1 MSSIINQWSFN
12 NIILMTP
19 GRMFSQWLSIQFRL
33 VCMMDNRLQD
43 VTKFAYLT
51 FGLVYTQACY
61 TVPLIIVFFSTADNV
76 TITGSG
82 GPLPQA
88 PLMDTFDEYTQD
100 SWTYDGR
107 YSNLFVISIL
117 SYLPA
122 FNIAR
127 KKALYLLVKLSRIC
141 NFLI

>member
-1 MSSIINQWSFN
+1 MSNIINQWSFN

-19 GRMFSQWLSIQFRL
+19 ERMFSQWLSIQFRL
-33 VCMMDNRLQD
+33 VCMMDNQLQD

-51 FGLVYTQACY
+51 FGLVYTPAGY
-61 TVPLIIVFFSTADNV
+61 NIIVLLIIVFFSTADNV

-88 PLMDTFDEYTQD
+88 PLMDTFEEYTQD

-107 YSNLFVISIL
+107 YSLTFFCFLFSILMFQFSIL
-117 SYLPA
+117 SY
-122 FNIAR
+122 
-127 KKALYLLVKLSRIC
+127 VM
-141 NFLI
+141 

>member
-1 MSSIINQWSFN
+1 
-12 NIILMTP
+12 MTP

-33 VCMMDNRLQD
+33 VCMMGNQLQD

-61 TVPLIIVFFSTADNV
+61 NIVPLIIVFFSTADNV

-107 YSNLFVISIL
+107 YSLTFFCFVLYFNVAIQHFTICHVGSIL
-117 SYLPA
+117 PA
-122 FNIAR
+122 LRNVLHEKSDIA
-127 KKALYLLVKLSRIC
+127 LLFPISP
-141 NFLI
+141 